1 MILEP
6 FTFMLNN
13 NADGNLSHGW
23 FNPPPNTTTAP
34 HGAPSGGP
42 SIRFEQGYALRP
54 RYSSIY
60 FLTGQLLA
68 SKSR

>member
-60 FLTGQLLA
+60 F
-68 SKSR
+68 